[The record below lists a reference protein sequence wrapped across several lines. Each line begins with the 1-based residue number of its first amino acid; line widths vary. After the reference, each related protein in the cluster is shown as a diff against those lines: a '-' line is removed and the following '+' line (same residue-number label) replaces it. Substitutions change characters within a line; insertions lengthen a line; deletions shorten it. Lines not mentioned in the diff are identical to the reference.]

1 MRRSVKCLFLPPSVS
16 ENWQKL
22 LHVNGNFLEN
32 LYLHSQKYLWQKIF
46 CPLLFIQEVWDWV
59 WISKLQLVC
68 RSIFGSQ
75 AAYKHRAKLSAQH
88 AYSLR
93 SDWLISLLL
102 WFFWGGFSRF
112 LDEVQAHSSVNK
124 MSVQNLA
131 TVFGPNILR
140 PKMEDPVTMMEGRYS
155 SCEITQH
162 LYFGAAG
169 IWWKALHVIS
179 LTAQSATSQTIHF
192 ISACKWMYQSGHWL
206 SHLPLVWESLF
217 SRTWRC
223 LCPSMPFQL
232 LRKFFTP
239 TVKMKGQKFFS
250 SSVPCTSIKLL
261 LLSIGAFGF
270 I

>member
-1 MRRSVKCLFLPPSVS
+1 MRGSVKCLFFFFLPLSVS
-16 ENWQKL
+16 ENWQKP
-22 LHVNGNFLEN
+22 LHVNGNFPEN

-46 CPLLFIQEVWDWV
+46 CLLLFIQGIWDWV
-59 WISKLQLVC
+59 WISKLHLVC
-68 RSIFGSQ
+68 RSILDPRL
-75 AAYKHRAKLSAQH
+75 YKHRAKLSAQH

-155 SCEITQH
+155 SWEITQH

-169 IWWKALHVIS
+169 RWWEVLHVVS
-179 LTAQSATSQTIHF
+179 LNAQSATSQTIHF
-192 ISACKWMYQSGHWL
+192 ISACEWMHQSGHCYPTCHWSGNVSFL
-206 SHLPLVWESLF
+206 QHGDASALLCPFSCWERFSHL
-217 SRTWRC
+217 
-223 LCPSMPFQL
+223 L
-232 LRKFFTP
+232 LKWK
-239 TVKMKGQKFFS
+239 VKS
-250 SSVPCTSIKLL
+250 SSVPCSSIKLL
-261 LLSIGAFGF
+261 LFSITAFGC